1 MFSDPKQRQQ
11 NVNLTEL
18 KQKSHTIIHRT
29 TPLQT
34 HGINMAF
41 QGE

>member
-1 MFSDPKQRQQ
+1 MFSDPKQKQE

-18 KQKSHTIIHRT
+18 KQKSHGIIHRT

-34 HGINMAF
+34 HSIKMAF